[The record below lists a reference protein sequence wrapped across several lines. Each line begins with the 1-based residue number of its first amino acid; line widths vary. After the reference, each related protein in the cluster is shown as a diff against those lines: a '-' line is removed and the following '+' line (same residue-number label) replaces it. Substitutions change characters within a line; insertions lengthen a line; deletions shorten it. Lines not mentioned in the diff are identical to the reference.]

1 MSRRSFFSPKL
12 AGVAACSA
20 ISALLAGAASDASA
34 YDVKHTPNGSLVHWE
49 TDSVQ
54 FGVNDSVDAI
64 GGSRDAIKNAFDAW
78 GGHEGAPVLHDT
90 ATDIPAAPGFD
101 GKNGVFFVPGG
112 YAPAGKALAITIL
125 TYDNQ
130 TGKVLDADVV
140 VNGAYQFKVLGSTA
154 TGSGTHATNAGV
166 TDGQSHGDA
175 ADQGNYSPTAVYD
188 LVHVLAHETGHSLGM
203 NDEYAN
209 GTALMYRYT
218 APNDATLRA
227 PQTDDFQGLS
237 KLYGA
242 TMQASG
248 GCGGESTVSPVKPST
263 KTGTV
268 ALAVGLGLLA
278 YVVVRRRAQANAKTD
293 AKAAMKNARRA
304 AAFVSIAAFAIAS
317 VPEVSG
323 SVASAHASDA
333 QNRGH
338 ATAIVKAS
346 RTVSSDSSGTAA
358 GIFRTEMQLETTE
371 CRVAGCPKTTTFTA
385 FGGTM
390 GHVTQEVDGAYTPKS
405 GDAVDVSFVR
415 TPSALSA
422 LSSPI
427 GSRDAVLSDAV
438 RVVTRAR

>member
-1 MSRRSFFSPKL
+1 VSHRSLLSPKI
-12 AGVAACSA
+12 AGVALCSA
-20 ISALLAGAASDASA
+20 VTALLAAAGSDAAA
-34 YDVKHTPNGSLVHWE
+34 YDVKHTVNGSLVHWE
-49 TDSVQ
+49 TDGVQ

-64 GGSRDAIKNAFDAW
+64 GGSRDAIKTAFDAW
-78 GGHEGAPVLHDT
+78 GGHEGAPIIHDNA
-90 ATDIPAAPGFD
+90 ATIPAAPGFD
-101 GKNGVFFVPGG
+101 GQNGVFFVPGG
-112 YAPAGKALAITIL
+112 YAPAGKALAITVL

-140 VNGAYQFKVLGSTA
+140 INGKYQFQVLPSQIA
-154 TGSGTHATNAGV
+154 GTHATNATNANGV
-166 TDGQSHGDA
+166 TDGTSHGDA
-175 ADQGNYSPTAVYD
+175 PDQGNYSPTAVYD

-209 GTALMYRYT
+209 DTALMYRYT
-218 APNDATLRA
+218 APNDSSLRA

-242 TMQASG
+242 SMQAAG
-248 GCGGESTVSPVKPST
+248 GCGGESTVSPVKPTS

-268 ALAVGLGLLA
+268 AFAVGLGLLA
-278 YVVVRRRAQANAKTD
+278 YVVVRRRD
-293 AKAAMKNARRA
+293 SKASPERRNQKARLA
-304 AAFVSIAAFAIAS
+304 AAFISVAAFTVAS

-333 QNRGH
+333 ANRGH

-346 RTVSSDSSGTAA
+346 RTQSASGL
-358 GIFRTEMQLETTE
+358 FRTEVQLETTE

-390 GHVTQEVDGAYTPKS
+390 GNVTQEVDGAYTPKS
-405 GDAVDVSFVR
+405 GDAVDVSFER
-415 TPSALSA
+415 TPSALAA

-427 GSRDAVLSDAV
+427 AARDAVLADAV